1 MAEIKI
7 EKEKTIWPWIL
18 LGIVLLGLLLYFFV
32 FRDNDA
38 DATAQTMENTTSQAA
53 MPDTVAYGTT
63 YNSSSVADYVSYING
78 TQAMGLD
85 HNYTNGA
92 LLRLASAV
100 QAKAEQINYDVKAD
114 MDRVKELADKITKD
128 PMATTHANSIKQA
141 AAILSSAMQRMQ
153 QAKFPDL
160 SAESEEVSKAAGT
173 ISPEVLTLE
182 QKEAVKSFFNES
194 ADLLQKM
201 N

>member
-18 LGIVLLGLLLYFFV
+18 LGVVLVGLLLYFFV

-38 DATAQTMENTTSQAA
+38 DSTAQTMENTTSQAA
-53 MPDTVAYGTT
+53 ISDTVAYGTA
-63 YNSSSVADYVSYING
+63 YNSNSVADYVAYVNG
-78 TQAMGLD
+78 AQAMGLD

-100 QAKAEQINYDVKAD
+100 QAKAEQINYDVQAD
-114 MDRVKELADKITKD
+114 IDRVKELANKITQD
-128 PMATTHANSIKQA
+128 PTETTHANSIKQA
-141 AAILSSAMQRMQ
+141 AAILTSAMQRMQ

-160 SAESEEVSKAAGT
+160 SNESQEVSAAAGT

-182 QKEAVKSFFNES
+182 QKEAVKSFFDES